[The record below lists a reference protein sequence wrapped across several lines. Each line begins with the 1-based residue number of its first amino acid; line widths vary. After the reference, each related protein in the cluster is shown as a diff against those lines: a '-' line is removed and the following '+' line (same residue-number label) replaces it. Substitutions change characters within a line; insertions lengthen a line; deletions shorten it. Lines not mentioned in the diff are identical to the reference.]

1 MSEHDSPKRRI
12 RDRNCGRLK
21 IVPVDMHHD
30 RRVREHI
37 GVPVTRSR
45 CSGDHEPAIDTK
57 PPNLDAPRLTG
68 SPAHG
73 GQVDRRVGGEGIA
86 VNTFARLIRQNSLGF
101 SVYVPVIVARSNTWP
116 SIAAR
121 TSGPENEPST
131 GQRSKS
137 TA

>member
-12 RDRNCGRLK
+12 SDRNSGSFE
-21 IVPVDMHHD
+21 IEPVDMDHD
-30 RRVREHI
+30 RRIREHI
-37 GVPVTRSR
+37 GIPVTRSR
-45 CSGDHEPAIDTK
+45 CSGDHEPAIDAK
-57 PPNLDAPRLTG
+57 PPDLDSTRLTG

-73 GQVDRRVGGEGIA
+73 GQVDRRLGGKGIE
-86 VNTFARLIRQNSLGF
+86 VNTSARSIRQNSLGF
-101 SVYVPVIVARSNTWP
+101 SVYVPVTLARSSTWP

>member
-12 RDRNCGRLK
+12 RDRKCGGFE
-21 IVPVDMHHD
+21 IVPVDMHDD
-30 RRVREHI
+30 RGVREHI
-37 GVPVTRSR
+37 GVPVARSR
-45 CSGDHEPAIDTK
+45 CSGDHKPAIDAK
-57 PPNLDAPRLTG
+57 PPDLDAPRLTG

-73 GQVDRRVGGEGIA
+73 GQVDRCVGGECIE
-86 VNTFARLIRQNSLGF
+86 VNRSSRLIRQNSLGF